1 MIAVRIIPTSTPKI
15 GLENMVNTPVKAGS
29 LSSGATAPLIA
40 SMPNIRVEKPRR
52 MEPSSFFFSLL
63 QNI

>member
-1 MIAVRIIPTSTPKI
+1 MMAVRIIPTSTPRM

-29 LSSGATAPLIA
+29 LSSGAT
-40 SMPNIRVEKPRR
+40 NIRVEKPRR